1 MVRCRSMSR
10 VVVKAS
16 AAALALTGCALLA
29 PPTSASNFQVI
40 HDFTGGKEGGVPGYT
55 LLKSGKDSFIGT
67 ANQGGKGYGTVFKL
81 AQKSGAWAVNPLY
94 NFKSEQGQP
103 GWGIIRGSDGSY
115 FVNATYASVMGGP
128 CGSIL
133 QLNGAKASANTTKL
147 TGALIHTYV
156 KADDGCPTGNLLQDS
171 AGNLFGATQI
181 GGANSWGSIFE
192 LSPAKGGWAETI
204 LYTFRGQED
213 GGAPYSELIADDAG
227 NLYGTASASTQN
239 FGTVFELSPAKGGW
253 TYNVLY
259 TFAGGTDGGQPVAAL
274 TFGKSGKL
282 YGATTSFGA
291 NGGGTIFRLTP
302 GAKGWKYKVLYSLS
316 GSDGPVAALALSKTG
331 TIYGTNFMDGASG
344 YGSVFSL
351 APTGKSWTYTDLHDF
366 TGGADGGYPGGGVV
380 FDSTGNLFGTAVL
393 GGANGAGVLYEVTP

>member
-1 MVRCRSMSR
+1 MTCRRTASR
-10 VVVKAS
+10 VALKSS
-16 AAALALTGCALLA
+16 AAALALSASVLLA
-29 PPTSASNFQVI
+29 SNASASSFQVI

-55 LLKSGKDSFIGT
+55 LLKTGKDSFIGT

-81 AQKSGAWAVNPLY
+81 SQKSGAWGVKALY

-103 GWGIIRGSDGSY
+103 GWGVIRGSDGSY

-133 QLNGAKASANTTKL
+133 QLNSAKAPANAAKL
-147 TGALIHTYV
+147 TSTLIHTYV

-171 AGNLFGATQI
+171 SGNLFGVTQD
-181 GGANSWGSIFE
+181 GGANGWGSVFE
-192 LSPAKGGWAETI
+192 LTPGKGGWTQTI
-204 LYTFRGQED
+204 LYSFRGAED
-213 GGAPYSELIADDAG
+213 GGAPYSELIVDDAG
-227 NLYGTASASTQN
+227 NLYGTASASTVN
-239 FGTVFELSPAKGGW
+239 FGTVFELSPGKSGW

-259 TFAGGTDGGQPVAAL
+259 TFGGGTDGGQPVAAL

-302 GAKGWKYKVLYSLS
+302 GTKGWKYKVLYSLS

-331 TIYGTNFMDGASG
+331 TIYGTNFMDGADG
-344 YGSVFSL
+344 FGSVFSL
-351 APTGKSWTYTDLHDF
+351 APSGKTWVHTDLHDF
-366 TGGADGGYPGGGVV
+366 TGAADGGFPGGGVA
-380 FDSTGNLFGTAVL
+380 FDSTGNLYGTTVL
-393 GGANGAGVLYEVTP
+393 GGPNNAGVLYEVTP